1 MCSPTLPQVLDFL
14 CYLFDDLKLCA
25 GTIEGYR
32 SMLSSVLPLA
42 AGLDIAGNKFIADLL
57 SSFRGQRPSVP
68 KALPDWDIALVLHA
82 LTLPPFEPLG
92 DASLK
97 DLTLKTCFLLLLA
110 SGRRRSDVHA
120 IDVDRTATRSDGTML
135 LYPSRDFVPK
145 TRAAREGNSH
155 FSPIKLISLS
165 KDLDLDDPDRF
176 LCPVRSVRFYIER
189 VKHLRGTRKRLFI
202 SYQLNRKSDISVS
215 SITVWVKKVVAQI
228 YANASSDICRLFK
241 VTPHQLRHVSV
252 SIASSRNC
260 PLEDILS
267 AGMWTSPTTFL
278 SHYLHNMDTV
288 LMSEGASRLGPVV
301 MAQSRVSL

>member
-42 AGLDIAGNKFIADLL
+42 AGVNIAGNKFIADLL

-68 KALPDWDIALVLHA
+68 KALPDWDITLVLHA
-82 LTLPPFEPLG
+82 LTLAPYEPLEE
-92 DASLK
+92 ASLK

-120 IDVDRTATRSDGTML
+120 IDVSRTVTRSDGTLL

-145 TRAAREGNSH
+145 TRAAREGESH
-155 FSPIKLISLS
+155 FSPITLISLS
-165 KDLDLDDPDRF
+165 RDLDLDDPDRY
-176 LCPVRSVRFYIER
+176 LCPVRSLRYYTDR
-189 VKHLRGTRKRLFI
+189 VKHLRGNRNRLFI
-202 SYQLNRKSDISVS
+202 SCQLNRKTDISVN

-228 YANASSDICRLFK
+228 YANASPDLCRLFK

-252 SIASSRNC
+252 SIASSKNC

-267 AGMWTSPTTFL
+267 AGMWTNANTFL
-278 SHYLHNMDTV
+278 AHYLHNVETI
-288 LMSEGASRLGPVV
+288 LTSEGASRLGPLV
-301 MAQSRVSL
+301 MAQSRVVL